1 MSDPEPGASGGEP
14 TERLFLALDLPAE
27 TIARISR
34 WQASASGS
42 KRLRA
47 VPADSLHMTLA
58 FLDQRP
64 RSEVPALAALVADVG
79 AEVGAEPV
87 TGVLRPEPVPV
98 PRRRPKLLALDVDS
112 PAAARLQGR
121 LSDRLRALGSH
132 RAPERPFWPH
142 VTVFRIRARGSGTE
156 RGARAKRLDPLPA
169 GDGHAFG
176 FVRLALYRSDLRPE
190 GSSYSRL
197 AANELPQPGGRQK
210 R

>member
-14 TERLFLALDLPAE
+14 TERLFLALDLPPE

-34 WQASASGS
+34 WQAAAAGS

-47 VPADSLHMTLA
+47 VPADSLHLTLA

-64 RSEVPALAALVADVG
+64 RSEIPALTALVAEVG
-79 AEVGAEPV
+79 DEVGAEPV
-87 TGVLRPEPVPV
+87 AGVLRPEPVPV
-98 PRRRPKLLALDVDS
+98 PRRRPKLLALSVDS
-112 PAAARLQGR
+112 PAAVHLQSR
-121 LSDRLRALGSH
+121 LSERLRALGSY
-132 RAPERPFWPH
+132 RTDKRPFWSH
-142 VTVFRIRARGSGTE
+142 ITVFRVRGRGSGTE
-156 RGARAKRLDPLPA
+156 RGARVERLDPLPV

-197 AANELPQPGGRQK
+197 ATNELPQPGGRQK